1 MSKKAGR
8 ILVVDDDPF
17 VGEMLAIVLEGEG
30 YEVSAAGGGRE
41 ALGML
46 GESGGAALVLTD
58 MLMPGMDGLELTREI
73 RKLDGRVPVLI
84 LSARDDEEF
93 RRMAL
98 ESGARG
104 CLVKD
109 EELMERIGSVVA
121 ETLQGVSS

>member
-1 MSKKAGR
+1 MSKGSGR

-30 YEVSAAGGGRE
+30 YEVTVACGGRE
-41 ALGML
+41 ALEAL
-46 GESGGAALVLTD
+46 GGRTGTALVLTD

-84 LSARDDEEF
+84 LSARNDEEF
-93 RRMAL
+93 RQLAA

-109 EELMERIGSVVA
+109 EELMERIGTVVA
-121 ETLQGVSS
+121 ETLRGVSN

>member
-1 MSKKAGR
+1 MSRGAER

-30 YEVSAAGGGRE
+30 YLVSAACSGSE

-46 GESGGAALVLTD
+46 GESTGTALVLTD

-73 RKLDGRVPVLI
+73 RKLDGSIPVLV
-84 LSARDDEEF
+84 LSARDDDEF
-93 RRMAL
+93 RRLAV
-98 ESGARG
+98 ESGAHG

-109 EELMERIGSVVA
+109 EDLMERIGTVVA
-121 ETLQGVSS
+121 ETLRGTRT

>member
-1 MSKKAGR
+1 MSKEPER

-30 YEVSAAGGGRE
+30 YRVGAACSGRE

-46 GESGGAALVLTD
+46 GESTGTALVLTD

-73 RKLDGRVPVLI
+73 RKLDSRVPVLI
-84 LSARDDEEF
+84 LSARNDEEF
-93 RRMAL
+93 GRQAAA
-98 ESGARG
+98 SGAQG

-109 EELMERIGSVVA
+109 EELIERIGDVVA
-121 ETLQGVSS
+121 ETLRGVSS

>member
-1 MSKKAGR
+1 MRKGSEN

-30 YEVSAAGGGRE
+30 YEVTAAGSGRE
-41 ALGML
+41 ALAAL
-46 GESGGAALVLTD
+46 AAPSGIALVLTD

-84 LSARDDEEF
+84 LSARNDEEF
-93 RRMAL
+93 GRQAAA
-98 ESGARG
+98 SGAQG

-109 EELMERIGSVVA
+109 EELMERIGDVVA
-121 ETLQGVSS
+121 ETLRGVSS

>member
-1 MSKKAGR
+1 MSKGSGR

-30 YEVSAAGGGRE
+30 YEVTAACGGRE
-41 ALGML
+41 ALEAL
-46 GESGGAALVLTD
+46 GQGTGTALVLTD

-73 RKLDGRVPVLI
+73 RKLDGRVPVLV
-84 LSARDDEEF
+84 LSARNDEEF
-93 RRMAL
+93 RQLAA

-109 EELMERIGSVVA
+109 EELMERIGTVVA
-121 ETLQGVSS
+121 ETLRGASN